1 MGGVSTPESLR
12 RGPPAPGC
20 SEHPHLGLGTK
31 HPLLIGSQDQCLL
44 ASHVVRL
51 GGDVAIA
58 IEEEHS
64 QELTGS
70 PEEMH
75 RDEADRARAAEGSG
89 GHGGA
94 GVGRVA

>member
-75 RDEADRARAAEGSG
+75 RDEADRAERLRGVAAMAAPG
-89 GHGGA
+89 
-94 GVGRVA
+94 